1 MGFQVQ
7 AELLRLTKK
16 KQQQARQQQQSA
28 AKANQLQ
35 ALVAATAG
43 AWDRVV
49 DHDDDD
55 EPDLPPPTLPP
66 ASLPPPGAAQRKRPR
81 EGGVPAGAR
90 KKAAQGPTASPPMPW
105 VSPASVPAVKIL
117 SSIMAGEGQQ
127 AVAAA
132 GQQGTSPLEPPP
144 NGTKPPL
151 AEKLFSL
158 GRVFTPTALC
168 CRHTGGRT
176 GSGERRADA
185 EWREE

>member
-1 MGFQVQ
+1 LGFQVQ

-144 NGTKPPL
+144 NGEHHRLQKTVI
-151 AEKLFSL
+151 A
-158 GRVFTPTALC
+158 GRRF
-168 CRHTGGRT
+168 HTDGAVLQTHRGAH
-176 GSGERRADA
+176 GLRRKT
-185 EWREE
+185 RRRRVV

>member
-1 MGFQVQ
+1 MQ
-7 AELLRLTKK
+7 AELLRLTKR
-16 KQQQARQQQQSA
+16 KQQQARQQHQSA

-49 DHDDDD
+49 DHDDD

-144 NGTKPPL
+144 NGEHHRLQKTVI
-151 AEKLFSL
+151 A
-158 GRVFTPTALC
+158 GRRF
-168 CRHTGGRT
+168 HTDGAVLQTHRGAH
-176 GSGERRADA
+176 GLRRKT
-185 EWREE
+185 RRRRVV